1 LWVGGAAAT
10 ISRVATP
17 EDTRLIMLTLMEI
30 REGVRE
36 IVALLT
42 EDDEQEGPEEEGG

>member
-1 LWVGGAAAT
+1 
-10 ISRVATP
+10 VATP

-36 IVALLT
+36 ILTLLR
-42 EDDEQEGPEEEGG
+42 EDDEQEGPEEED